1 VGDHYHPKKRVER
14 PPTEAMMAVLR
25 QVVATNGGGLSP
37 SGIPH
42 SVIKGLVARHLVQ
55 GKAGAGSR
63 IVHTKHGLKLVRDEA
78 ARATPANIDSVPET
92 TAGGRA

>member
-1 VGDHYHPKKRVER
+1 MGDHYHPEKRVER
-14 PPTEAMMAVLR
+14 APTEAMMAVLR

-42 SVIKGLVARHLVQ
+42 SVLKGLIARHLVQ

-63 IVHTKHGLKLVRDEA
+63 VVHTRLGLKLVREEA
-78 ARATPANIDSVPET
+78 ACTTPANIDSLPTVE
-92 TAGGRA
+92 

>member
-1 VGDHYHPKKRVER
+1 MAEHHPPEKRVER
-14 PPTEAMMAVLR
+14 APTEAMMVVLR
-25 QVVATNGGGLSP
+25 DVVATNGGGLSP

-63 IVHTKHGLKLVRDEA
+63 IVHTKLGLEFVREES
-78 ARATPANIDSVPET
+78 AR
-92 TAGGRA
+92 G